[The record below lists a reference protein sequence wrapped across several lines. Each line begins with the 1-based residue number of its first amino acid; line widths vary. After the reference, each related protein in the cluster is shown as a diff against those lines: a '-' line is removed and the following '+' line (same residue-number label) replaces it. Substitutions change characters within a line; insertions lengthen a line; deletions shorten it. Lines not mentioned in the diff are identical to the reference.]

1 MNLQLPLPPRAC
13 SPNKSRPGAWREKH
27 AAGARYRMEAWVAAR
42 NRSLELKT
50 PSFTG
55 QRLTIAL
62 TFCTKGSRGTGRY
75 APRDHDN
82 ATASFKAA
90 QDGICDALGV
100 PDSHKWLSSAGVTID
115 TTQGPYVLCC
125 IGVESND
132 HAT

>member
-1 MNLQLPLPPRAC
+1 MLELTLPLPPRAC
-13 SPNKSRPGAWREKH
+13 SPNGDKGSWRAKY
-27 AAGARYRMEAWVAAR
+27 AAGNIYRTEAWAATS
-42 NRSLELKT
+42 NRLLESKT
-50 PSFTG
+50 LDLTG

-115 TTQGPYVLCC
+115 TTQGPYVLCS
-125 IGVESND
+125 IGVAE
-132 HAT
+132 